1 MKKYAVLFPGQGAQA
16 VGMGKDL
23 YDALPVCRETFNEAN
38 DVLGYDLAKLC
49 FEGPIEELTK
59 SSNTQ
64 PAIYVHSVAAY
75 RALVE
80 QQPELSFSA
89 AAGLSSGEWAAL
101 QVAGVVSFA
110 DGLRVLQ
117 ARGSYMQAA
126 CEEQPAGMLSVIG
139 LDLDTVRKIA
149 GEAGIEV
156 ANLNSPVQT
165 VLSGPKEG
173 IAAAEK
179 LAQEAGAKRAIPLN
193 VAGAFHSRLMR
204 SAAEKL
210 GEFLENI
217 TFSDPALPVVANVNG
232 RPHGDAASIRQAM
245 VDQVT
250 SSVQWVE
257 TIEWMRG
264 QDVNAYVECGPGK
277 VLSGLVK
284 RIDKAASLHN
294 IQGQPDLEAAAAAL
308 NEEQE

>member
-1 MKKYAVLFPGQGAQA
+1 
-16 VGMGKDL
+16 MGKDL
-23 YDALPVCRETFNEAN
+23 YDALPECRETFDEAN

-75 RALVE
+75 RALVK
-80 QQPELSFSA
+80 QQPDLSFSA

-149 GEAGIEV
+149 DEAGIEV

-210 GEFLENI
+210 GAFIENI
-217 TFSDPALPVVANVNG
+217 PFADPVLPVVANVNG

-257 TIEWMRG
+257 TIEWIRG
-264 QDVNAYVECGPGK
+264 QDVNSYVECGPGK
-277 VLSGLVK
+277 VLTGLVK
-284 RIDKAASLHN
+284 RIDKAASLLN
-294 IQGQPDLEAAAAAL
+294 IQAQPDLEAAAAAI
-308 NEEQE
+308 NG